1 MGPDCPKLAHY
12 CPNQIQR
19 LYILSQKGRFIR
31 SGCFFQKYRTY
42 GIFGMVFSLYKS
54 RNLSPCQ
61 KCCTYGI
68 FGRPLQIIFSLFVRG
83 VIWHQAEGYNCN
95 IMSQILSFLTHVTAL
110 PVGSISSSHTK
121 ISAIYW
127 YHFLVWVLIP
137 LDGAAIDG
145 VMLSIVLYLRRTFL
159 ARLFNHICIHFR
171 DDIAV
176 IPLLVPNF
184 SSYKEW
190 EYEL

>member
-1 MGPDCPKLAHY
+1 M
-12 CPNQIQR
+12 
-19 LYILSQKGRFIR
+19 LYVQHFWHAFLPLQHATSP
-31 SGCFFQKYRTY
+31 
-42 GIFGMVFSLYKS
+42 
-54 RNLSPCQ
+54 PCQ
-61 KCCTYGI
+61 KCCTYSI
-68 FGRPLQIIFSLFVRG
+68 FGMSLQIIFSVFLRG
-83 VIWHQAEGYNCN
+83 VIWHQPERYNCN

>member
-1 MGPDCPKLAHY
+1 MRAVFKHFFRYYHMSRSQG
-12 CPNQIQR
+12 N
-19 LYILSQKGRFIR
+19 LSDFFSFSIVVVFWRWLLKFTEKGRNEKC
-31 SGCFFQKYRTY
+31 S
-42 GIFGMVFSLYKS
+42 IFCGSASV
-54 RNLSPCQ
+54 
-61 KCCTYGI
+61 
-68 FGRPLQIIFSLFVRG
+68 FVRW
-83 VIWHQAEGYNCN
+83 VICHQAEGYICN
-95 IMSQILSFLTHVTAL
+95 IMSQILSFLTNVRAL
-110 PVGSISSSHTK
+110 PVGSISSWHTK

-127 YHFLVWVLIP
+127 YYFLVWILIP
-137 LDGAAIDG
+137 LDGAATDG
-145 VMLSIVLYLRRTFL
+145 DMLSIVLYLRRTFL